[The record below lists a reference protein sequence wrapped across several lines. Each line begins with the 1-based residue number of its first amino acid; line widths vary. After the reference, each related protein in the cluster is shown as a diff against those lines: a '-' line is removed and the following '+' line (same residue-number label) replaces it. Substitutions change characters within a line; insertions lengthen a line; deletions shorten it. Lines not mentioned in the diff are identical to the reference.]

1 MKKNPLTPLLSNL
14 TICLAL
20 LVLPRTE
27 ALAVA
32 ERIDE
37 SSRPLKGI
45 SVPVTPGLLD
55 GDSPIVID
63 KTAAIQLG
71 KALFW
76 DVNVGS
82 DGVACATCH
91 FHAGADR
98 RTRNQ
103 LDTGVRHEKSK
114 TGTTFEPTASGAKG
128 GPNYDLKAA
137 DFPMFRLA
145 NPKDKSSKVLFQTDD
160 VVSSAGAFYGEL
172 QSVKTEGDGQDVC
185 KSLKDPIFHAG
196 SLNTRRVATRNA
208 PTVINAAFSYR
219 GFWDGRAN
227 NLFNGENAFGARDPD
242 AGVWEVKDGKTVK
255 TRLLLKNASL
265 ASQAVA
271 PPLDMKEMSC
281 TLRTFPLLGR
291 KLANRRPLEAQ
302 EVHPEDSALGPVR
315 HDSGKGLSG
324 SYTDWIK
331 KSFAPRYW
339 SGQGDFGKPA
349 ADAPPFSQM
358 EANFAFFFG
367 LAIQLYEDTLISDDS
382 PFDSPRDAQ
391 GYPSA
396 FNEQQRRGYDLF
408 QTEVCSACHA
418 GPNQSLASQPH
429 LAEDAATHPPRLID
443 RRVLNGDFDG
453 QGVVQAVMDVG
464 FANTSVTPTEY
475 DVGLGGTDPYGHP
488 LSFTDQFLARVLDPS
503 KAMVDP
509 IKVLPCDFTFAFT
522 NDYKP
527 DELVPSLE
535 NFRDCGNRVIDN
547 QVPKPEVAAREVKML
562 ANTRLFRSTQ
572 GAFKI
577 PSLRNVELTGPYM
590 HNGSFKS
597 LEEVLDFY
605 NRAGN
610 VTNLQHFATG
620 VFEHGFTPQKK
631 EDLIAFLKGLTDDRV
646 RWERA
651 PFDHPSLTVPH
662 GHTDQPDSTNGLQ
675 AGQLWLEVP
684 AIGKNGR
691 SQALGPLQPFASYLK
706 D

>member
-1 MKKNPLTPLLSNL
+1 MKRSAKLFITL
-14 TICLAL
+14 ICLFGPLSLSANAL
-20 LVLPRTE
+20 KKDLG
-27 ALAVA
+27 
-32 ERIDE
+32 
-37 SSRPLKGI
+37 SRPLKGI

-55 GDSPIVID
+55 GESPIVID

-91 FHAGADR
+91 FHAGVDR

-103 LDTGVRHEKSK
+103 LDTGIRHEKSK
-114 TGTTFEPTASGAKG
+114 TGSTFEPTASGAQG
-128 GPNYDLKAA
+128 GANYTLKAG
-137 DFPMFRLA
+137 DFPLFRLK
-145 NPKDKSSKVLFQTDD
+145 NPKDKSSKILFQTDD

-196 SLNTRRVATRNA
+196 RLNTRRVATRNA

-227 NLFNGENAFGARDPD
+227 NLFNGENAFGARDPE

-291 KLANRRPLEAQ
+291 KLAPRRPLEAQ
-302 EVHPEDSALGPVR
+302 DVHPEDSALGPVR
-315 HDSGKGLSG
+315 HDTGKGLTG
-324 SYTDWIK
+324 SYADWIK

-339 SGQGDFGKPA
+339 SGQGDFGRPGS
-349 ADAPPFSQM
+349 DAPPFNQL

-382 PFDSPRDAQ
+382 PFDSPRDAE

-396 FNEQQRRGYDLF
+396 FNAQQRRGYDDF
-408 QTEVCSACHA
+408 QVEVCSSCHT
-418 GPNQSLASQPH
+418 GPNLSLASEPH
-429 LAEDAATHPPRLID
+429 LSEDAGTHPPRLID

-453 QGVVQAVMDVG
+453 VGVLQAVMDVG
-464 FANTSVTPTEY
+464 FANTSVTPTDY
-475 DVGLGGTDPYGHP
+475 DVGLGGKDPWGNP

-503 KAMVDP
+503 KTLVDP
-509 IKVLPCDFTFAFT
+509 IKVLPCDFTYPFT
-522 NDYKP
+522 KDYQP
-527 DELVPSLE
+527 AELQASPE
-535 NFRDCGNRVIDN
+535 NAEDCGHRVNLN
-547 QVPKPEVAAREVKML
+547 QVPVSKLAAKEVKKH
-562 ANTRLFRSTQ
+562 ANIRLYSSIRGS
-572 GAFKI
+572 FKI
-577 PSLRNVELTGPYM
+577 PSLRNVELSGPYM
-590 HNGSFKS
+590 HNGAFKS
-597 LEEVLDFY
+597 LEEVIDFY
-605 NRAGN
+605 DRGGN
-610 VTNLQHFATG
+610 VSNEQHFNTG
-620 VFEHGFTPQKK
+620 AFPHGFTDETKAN
-631 EDLIAFLKGLTDDRV
+631 LLAFLQGLTDERV

-651 PFDHPSLTVPH
+651 PFDHPGLKVPH
-662 GHTDQPDSTNGLQ
+662 GQSDVLTNPSASRGEDQ
-675 AGQLWLEVP
+675 WLDIP
-684 AIGKNGR
+684 AIGQHGR
-691 SQALGPLQPFASYLK
+691 PQALGPLQPFAAYLG

>member
-1 MKKNPLTPLLSNL
+1 MLV
-14 TICLAL
+14 AL
-20 LVLPRTE
+20 LLPVGCSS
-27 ALAVA
+27 ALAEA
-32 ERIDE
+32 AKIDE
-37 SSRPLKGI
+37 TSRPLKGI

-55 GDSPIVID
+55 GDAPIVTD
-63 KTAAIQLG
+63 KSAAIQLG

-76 DVNVGS
+76 DMNAGS

-103 LDTGVRHEKSK
+103 LDTGVRHEKSG
-114 TGTTFEPTASGAKG
+114 TGTTFEPTASGTKG
-128 GPNYDLKAA
+128 GANYALKAS

-145 NPKDKSSKVLFQTDD
+145 NPKDKRSKVLFQTDD
-160 VVSSAGAFYGEL
+160 VVSSSGAFYGEL
-172 QSVKTEGDGQDVC
+172 QSVKTEGDGNDVC

-242 AGVWEVKDGKTVK
+242 AGVWEVKEGKTVK
-255 TRLLLKNASL
+255 TRLRLKNASL

-271 PPLDMKEMSC
+271 PPLDIKEMSC

-291 KLANRRPLEAQ
+291 KLSSRRPLEAQ
-302 EVHPEDSALGPVR
+302 DVHPEDSTLGPVR
-315 HDSGKGLSG
+315 HESGKGLNG
-324 SYTDWIK
+324 NYADWVK

-339 SGQGDFGKPA
+339 SGQGDFGRPA
-349 ADAPPFSQM
+349 RDAPPFNQL

-396 FNEQQRRGYDLF
+396 FNEQQKRGYDEF
-408 QTEVCSACHA
+408 QIEVCSSCHT
-418 GPNQSLASQPH
+418 GPNLSLASEPH
-429 LAEDAATHPPRLID
+429 LAENATTHPPRLID

-453 QGVVQAVMDVG
+453 LGVVQAVMDVG
-464 FANTSVTPTEY
+464 FANTSVTPTDY
-475 DVGLGGTDPYGHP
+475 DIGLGGKDPYGNP

-503 KAMVDP
+503 KTMADP
-509 IKVLPCDFTFAFT
+509 VKILPCDFTFPFT
-522 NDYKP
+522 NDYEQE
-527 DELVPSLE
+527 ELIPALE
-535 NFRDCGNRVIDN
+535 NFQDCGKRVLGN
-547 QVPKPEVAAREVKML
+547 QVPKPEIAAREVKKL
-562 ANTRLFRSTQ
+562 ANTRLFRTTK

-605 NRAGN
+605 DRAGN
-610 VTNLQHFATG
+610 VSNLQHFATG
-620 VFEHGFTPQKK
+620 VFEHGFTQQKK
-631 EDLIAFLKGLTDDRV
+631 ADIIAFLKSLTDERV

-662 GHTDQPDSTNGLQ
+662 GHSDEPRSSNNAQAEEIWLQ
-675 AGQLWLEVP
+675 VP
-684 AIGKNGR
+684 AVGKAGR
-691 SQALGPLQPFASYLK
+691 TPDQGALQSFDSHLPDETDPKRSAIK
-706 D
+706 